1 MKEIIQSFAVGL
13 LGCGCGSEVFE
24 SIEFS
29 PETFGRD
36 LPTGKRILIGGR
48 LLIYLVPWSGGAAS
62 ARLQELMR
70 RGRDERDRNG
80 YNRFRLVLAAD
91 RPEELRE
98 PAAGMFASLAGGDE
112 KLHIHVLPADNE
124 LVSTLLKDQEHSR
137 SGA

>member
-1 MKEIIQSFAVGL
+1 MKEIIKSFAVGL

-24 SIEFS
+24 SIEVS

-36 LPTGKRILIGGR
+36 LPAGKRILIGGR

-62 ARLQELMR
+62 APLRELMR
-70 RGRDERDRNG
+70 RGRNERDRNG

-91 RPEELRE
+91 RPGELGE
-98 PAAGMFASLAGGDE
+98 PAAGMLASLTGGDD

-124 LVSTLLKDQEHSR
+124 LVSTLLKYRERSR
-137 SGA
+137 TGA